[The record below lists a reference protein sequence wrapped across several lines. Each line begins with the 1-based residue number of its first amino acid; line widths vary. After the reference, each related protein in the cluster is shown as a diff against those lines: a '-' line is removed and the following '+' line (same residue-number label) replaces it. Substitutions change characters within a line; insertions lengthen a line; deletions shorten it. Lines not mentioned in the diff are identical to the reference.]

1 VGDGGSSGG
10 SMVVRDGSSRGSS
23 WRVGDGGSSGGRMV
37 VREGLI
43 GGGPGGWAM
52 EVLVE
57 GEW

>member
-1 VGDGGSSGG
+1 MEVLVEGT
-10 SMVVRDGSSRGSS
+10 
-23 WRVGDGGSSGGRMV
+23 WRVGDGGSSVGNMD

-43 GGGPGGWAM
+43 GGVPGGWAM